1 MSAPPPATTPDLE
14 LPAYLESELA
24 QLPVARERAVRAV
37 DRALRGLNRWLM
49 VPSLR
54 LGLGEW
60 LGTPVGGYIL
70 LLRVRGRRTGI
81 VRDTPLSYLV
91 ADGAA
96 WVLAGFGTRTQWYRN
111 LVADPMVDVWLP
123 GRTVRCRA
131 EVVGDDDVRRAIL
144 PRLVRSTG
152 APALLIG
159 CDPWRASD
167 DRIVE
172 LLSGVPLVRLVP
184 LGGPIAA
191 GPDDPGG
198 SAWIWRQAAVAL
210 VTLALGAALRR
221 LLRRQPAG

>member
-1 MSAPPPATTPDLE
+1 MTVPSPAHAPDLE

-24 QLPVARERAVRAV
+24 HLPLARERAVRAV

-49 VPSLR
+49 VPALR
-54 LGLGEW
+54 LGLGAW
-60 LGTPVGGYIL
+60 LGTPFGGYIL

-111 LVADPMVDVWLP
+111 LVADPTVDVWLP
-123 GRTVRCRA
+123 GRTYRCRA
-131 EVVGDDDVRRAIL
+131 EVAGDDDVRRRIL
-144 PRLVRSTG
+144 PRLVRNTG

-172 LLSGVPLVRLVP
+172 LLSGVPLIRLAP
-184 LGGPIAA
+184 LAGPIAA

-198 SAWIWRQAAVAL
+198 SAWIWRQGLAVLA
-210 VTLALGAALRR
+210 TLALGAALRR
-221 LLRRQPAG
+221 LLRGQPGG